1 MASRW
6 PRLRLFCFLRD
17 VSWMF
22 QEASWML
29 LIPEFCLP
37 LGACTVFCG
46 LLAWKES
53 CDLYKRFPI
62 CRSENLCHM
71 AGIAW
76 LSANNLWM
84 IGDCTVDEPG
94 NIPWRLAP
102 MIAVDMFVYGI
113 IKNIAGAGCLFGILV
128 YLYGIAIFGIVPRL
142 CPAREPDKARRNCR
156 IMLLSTSTATRC
168 LKDFLWSRG
177 ILRAALVVDCATAV
191 ALMVEA
197 KVEQG
202 HFTPLTLARLMWVL
216 SNAIW
221 LLIELCQAELRFR
234 LVAAGLV
241 LVSGMLVTWNYV
253 RNCEVDDDNT
263 LTAAVHDQAQD
274 HEPVL
279 PLADKCKVRVAIIG
293 AGPSGLSAL
302 WAFKDA
308 LNPLDNVE
316 IVCFEKSD
324 CIGGQ
329 WSFDPSIPRSSQ
341 THTSMYKDL
350 CSNGPKEAGSE
361 YLDYSY
367 LEHFGRPIPS
377 CPPRDANADYIR
389 GRAKKY
395 DLTNNIRFNMDV
407 TSVTW
412 DEHRGRFQLCA
423 KNCDTGLL
431 AGEDFHFVI
440 VANGHHSVPHIPKFA
455 GFETFPGEVLH
466 SKDFRDARRFK
477 GKRILAIGGSLSAE
491 DVALQCCKF
500 GATSITITSQHPMGY
515 AWPVGISE
523 VPQLTRVSGHTVHF
537 LDGTQEDVDVI
548 VICTGYEY
556 SFPFLTPELKTNAK
570 NTLVIED
577 LYKGVFFIERP
588 ELMYLGIQNQVY
600 TFLML
605 DLQAMLARL
614 AVSNKFVVPAKQN
627 MVEDI
632 HVWIQKQDKLDAVKD
647 WHALQTEYLKELN
660 SLVMLGD
667 DKDILCQQM
676 FDQAEDDKVKDILQF
691 RNGSFASCFSGAQGV
706 NPPAPWLES
715 TEEVPLQEYLESL
728 GSVDFTADEP
738 PLDSALVTFP
748 AKKHDLAEGNTQA
761 CPQPLHP
768 APVAA
773 AVPDF
778 PAAVQVEAVAA
789 SPACVPLQAIP
800 APPDRGTSAET
811 DPPEVLKQ
819 SSQGKSRTGKAKGKA
834 RGNK

>member
-1 MASRW
+1 
-6 PRLRLFCFLRD
+6 
-17 VSWMF
+17 
-22 QEASWML
+22 ML

-263 LTAAVHDQAQD
+263 LTAALADQAQNC
-274 HEPVL
+274 ETVL
-279 PLADKCKVRVAIIG
+279 PPFDQPKVRVAVIG

-308 LNPLDNVE
+308 QNSVDNVE

-329 WSFDPSIPRSSQ
+329 WSFDPGIPQSSQ

-350 CSNGPKEAGSE
+350 WSNGPKEVGSE
-361 YLDYSY
+361 YPDYSH
-367 LEHFGRPIPS
+367 LEHFGKPIPS
-377 CPPRDANADYIR
+377 HPPRAAIADYIR

-395 DLTNNIRFNMDV
+395 DLTDNIRFKVEV

-412 DEHRGRFQLCA
+412 DEPRRRFQLCS

-431 AGEDFHFVI
+431 AREYFHFVI
-440 VANGHHSVPHIPKFA
+440 VANGHYSVPHTPKFA
-455 GFETFPGEVLH
+455 GLETFPGEVLH
-466 SKDFRDARRFK
+466 SKDFRDARRFA
-477 GKRILAIGGSLSAE
+477 GKRVLAIGGSLSAE
-491 DVALQCCKF
+491 DIALQCHKF
-500 GATSITITSQHPMGY
+500 GATSITITNRHPMGY
-515 AWPVGISE
+515 PWPAGISE
-523 VPQLTRVSGHTVHF
+523 VPLLTHVSGHSVHF

-556 SFPFLTPELKTNAK
+556 SFPFLPPQLKTRAN

-605 DLQAMLARL
+605 DLQAMLARR
-614 AVSNKFVVPAKQN
+614 AVTNKFALPTKQH

-632 HVWIQKQDKLDAVKD
+632 HAWIQKQDNLDAVKD

-660 SLVMLGD
+660 SLVMLVD
-667 DKDILCQQM
+667 DKDFLCLQM
-676 FDQAEDDKVKDILQF
+676 PDEAEEDKVEDISQF
-691 RNGSFASCFSGAQGV
+691 RNGTFASCFSGAQGV
-706 NPPAPWLES
+706 NPPLPWVES
-715 TEEVPLQEYLESL
+715 SEEVPLQQYMKSL
-728 GSVDFTADEP
+728 GTVDFTSSRCMSLEDYATIEKQLIDRWGTHLEALQSCGTYMSASTSIPVGEVVIVLP
-738 PLDSALVTFP
+738 PYIIQ
-748 AKKHDLAEGNTQA
+748 K
-761 CPQPLHP
+761 
-768 APVAA
+768 
-773 AVPDF
+773 
-778 PAAVQVEAVAA
+778 
-789 SPACVPLQAIP
+789 
-800 APPDRGTSAET
+800 
-811 DPPEVLKQ
+811 
-819 SSQGKSRTGKAKGKA
+819 
-834 RGNK
+834 